1 MEYKTKAEFPTS
13 VKTQKKTLIVQKVIH
28 ILCNEVKNQ
37 LLSGLSSLQTPPSI
51 ATDCPATAPGGSLE
65 M

>member
-1 MEYKTKAEFPTS
+1 MEYKTKAESPTS
-13 VKTQKKTLIVQKVIH
+13 VKTQKNLIVQKAIH

-37 LLSGLSSLQTPPSI
+37 LLSGLSNLQTPPSI